1 MQQFSKVL
9 SELSNWFQTM
19 KWYPFV
25 RAIELK
31 LLFGA
36 LGIKLLRELLYNF
49 LPVSSYRT
57 LNTIFYTI
65 PIASLVHVVFFLTVW
80 TTLASN
86 NVKYTPYALWAYAF
100 IMLFPFTGLSLSGMI
115 MPAVYVFLGYALF
128 KYTTSSYALKL
139 EKVGE

>member
-1 MQQFSKVL
+1 MEQFSKVVT
-9 SELSNWFQTM
+9 ELGKWFQTM

-25 RAIELK
+25 RAMELK

-65 PIASLVHVVFFLTVW
+65 PIASLAHVIFFLTVW

-86 NVKYTPYALWAYAF
+86 NVKYTPYALWAFAF
-100 IMLFPFTGLSLSGMI
+100 ILLFPFTGLSLSGMI
-115 MPAVYVFLGYALF
+115 TPAVYVFLGYALF
-128 KYTTSSYALKL
+128 KYTTSSYALK
-139 EKVGE
+139 